1 MSTLRDFSQ
10 ALYDFHSK
18 KVGKNDGYYHSIETL
33 CTVAKDYF
41 VAELENVDESEFATT
56 YLFGRTPSEKKSR
69 LLTWIKCKI
78 DKINAVVKCESE
90 NNMLAAIDLYK
101 ILFDEKTAMPKYKY
115 MTCSVA
121 AHTDFYRVRSAEK
134 YDLYDKKG
142 MFVLSDE
149 LEHLAAANRFNQSG
163 FACLYLASNLYLAWE
178 ETRRPD
184 FDKLNFSR
192 FQNTRK
198 VEVLDLTINKDCKF
212 QGQFLMAYLS
222 LLCGAKTTDK
232 DKHNYQYVVPQ
243 MMMKVLCHSLNQYA
257 HINPGKDSPL
267 AGIKYMSSRRFDQK
281 DLLFDDWRL
290 TISYVFPQR
299 PHNDTVD
306 VCPYLAN
313 LFKLTEPRTYFF
325 FKIHRYDFSSR
336 KARVSEYE
344 DSLFYQLEEEM
355 KNLNLKRYDD
365 NSHV

>member
-1 MSTLRDFSQ
+1 MSTLRHFSQ
-10 ALYDFHSK
+10 KLYDFHSK
-18 KVGKNDGYYHSIETL
+18 KVGKNEGYYHSIETL
-33 CTVAKDYF
+33 CSVAKDYF
-41 VAELENVDESEFATT
+41 IIELGNVDESGLAATH
-56 YLFGRTPSEKKSR
+56 LPGRNPSEKKSR

-78 DKINAVVKCESE
+78 DEINAVVKCESE
-90 NNMLAAIDLYK
+90 NNMFAAIDLYK
-101 ILFDEKTAMPKYKY
+101 ILFDEKTALPKYKY

-149 LEHLAAANRFNQSG
+149 LENLAAANRFNQSG

-198 VEVLDLTINKDCKF
+198 VEVLDLTINKECKF

-243 MMMKVLCHSLNQYA
+243 MIMKVLCHRINQYEK
-257 HINPGKDSPL
+257 NTQKKGSPID
-267 AGIKYMSSRRFDQK
+267 GIKYMSSRRFDQK

-290 TISYVFPQR
+290 TISYVFPQ
-299 PHNDTVD
+299 HHHDAIG

-325 FKIHRYDFSSR
+325 FKIHRYDFHSS
-336 KARVSEYE
+336 KARVSDYE
-344 DSLFYQLEEEM
+344 DSLFCQLEEEM
-355 KNLNLKRYDD
+355 KKCELKKYDD
-365 NSHV
+365 NSDA